1 MKPQLLKVS
10 QDQVSSFSARR
21 DTLPN
26 INNRWHYHPEIELVY
41 FKKGNGTQFIGD
53 NISSFSSGDIVL
65 VGSNLPHYW
74 QFANSYFDSAAEI
87 TADVSVIH
95 FNENFLGDTF
105 LKLPESQPIR
115 KVLEQSKRGIH
126 IPANAQN
133 VIGLLIEKIVHAE
146 GIKKIMLL
154 LEVLADIADC
164 KEIALMASI
173 GFKNN
178 FHESEKDRINAIYN
192 YTINNFNQNITLKE
206 IAAVAHVSPNSFCK
220 FFKSRSRKTYSRFL
234 HEIRIGHACKLLI
247 ENQLSIK
254 EICYRSGFNNFTSFH
269 KHFKEIKGQTPLSY
283 QKSFLNENFIVAVN
297 EVNTSTKKHHALT
310 N

>member
-1 MKPQLLKVS
+1 MRPHLLKVS
-10 QDQVSSFSARR
+10 QDHVSSFSARR

-26 INNRWHYHPEIELVY
+26 VNSRWHYHQELELVY

-53 NISSFSSGDIVL
+53 NISSFSTGDIVL

-74 QFANSYFDSAAEI
+74 QFDNSYFDSRTEI

-95 FNENFLGDTF
+95 FNETFLGETF
-105 LKLPESQPIR
+105 LKLPETQPIR

-126 IPANAQN
+126 ISANAGTA
-133 VIGLLIEKIVHAE
+133 IGSLVEKIVYAE

-154 LEVLADIADC
+154 LEVLAAIADC
-164 KEIALMASI
+164 KETALMASI

-178 FHESEKDRINAIYN
+178 FQESEKDRINAIYN
-192 YTINNFNQNITLKE
+192 YTINNFNQHITLKE

-247 ENQLSIK
+247 ENQLAIK

-283 QKSFLNENFIVAVN
+283 QKSFLNEDFVAAAN
-297 EVNTSTKKHHALT
+297 EI
-310 N
+310 